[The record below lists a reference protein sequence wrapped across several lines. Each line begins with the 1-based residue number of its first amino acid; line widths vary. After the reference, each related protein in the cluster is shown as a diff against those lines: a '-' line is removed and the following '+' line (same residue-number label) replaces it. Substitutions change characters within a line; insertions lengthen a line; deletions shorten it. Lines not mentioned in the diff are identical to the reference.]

1 MKIGDL
7 AAQAGVTR
15 RQIRYYEDQGLLSP
29 VRNAVGYRIFHQSD
43 VSKVAKIRALLA
55 AGLGTAAIGRILACT
70 LQSAPEKI
78 PACGG
83 TLKELSQQRR
93 RLQSQATDLSHA
105 MVRLDALIL
114 EASA

>member
-15 RQIRYYEDQGLLSP
+15 RQIRYYEDQGLLKP
-29 VRNAVGYRIFHQSD
+29 RRDAAGYRIFLESD
-43 VSKVAKIRALLA
+43 VPKVARIRALLA
-55 AGLGTAAIGRILACT
+55 TGLGTAAIGRILAC
-70 LQSAPEKI
+70 SEGAPEKI

-83 TLKELSQQRR
+83 TLQELSQQRT
-93 RLQSQATDLSHA
+93 RLKNQAAGLSHA
-105 MVRLDALIL
+105 MARLEDLIA